1 MSDKKSLE
9 DVYNGVKTS
18 EEADKM
24 ALFLLRSAEAFVNLS
39 AKLKQLE
46 TEQSD
51 TEQTQTVVQGFAHP

>member
-1 MSDKKSLE
+1 MSGKKSLE
-9 DVYNGVKTS
+9 EVYNGVKTS

-51 TEQTQTVVQGFAHP
+51 TKQTGDEVYPFASG

>member
-1 MSDKKSLE
+1 MSGKKSLE
-9 DVYNGVKTS
+9 EVYNGVKTS

-46 TEQSD
+46 TEQSE
-51 TEQTQTVVQGFAHP
+51 TEQTEDKVFPFASA